1 MPLKDGIS
9 KILEPS
15 YYPPKAIEMK
25 KYNKIQRQQTIKKP
39 KKQDLKIIIFFLSF
53 FTFSLS
59 DITSRYMIL
68 PLANI
73 AIIRPKYSSIISE
86 LLRPEPIRGP
96 DEGHWLEPQ
105 T

>member
-39 KKQDLKIIIFFLSF
+39 KKQDLKIIIFLLSF
-53 FTFSLS
+53 
-59 DITSRYMIL
+59 
-68 PLANI
+68 
-73 AIIRPKYSSIISE
+73 
-86 LLRPEPIRGP
+86 LLF
-96 DEGHWLEPQ
+96 HYQ